1 MLEVCRI
8 ARGERG
14 AVGTA
19 DRDNLS
25 IECCYRVSARA
36 TGRSDPAECAR
47 GNFIE
52 SEDSPCEKP
61 REHRLRGVQQCTSA
75 FSSWKQLDAKQDF
88 SHADGGSKY

>member
-8 ARGERG
+8 ARRERG

-36 TGRSDPAECAR
+36 TERSDSAECAR

-52 SEDSPCEKP
+52 SEDSPCEEP
-61 REHRLRGVQQCTSA
+61 REHRLRGVQQSTPA
-75 FSSWKQLDAKQDF
+75 FSSWKQFDAK
-88 SHADGGSKY
+88 